1 MNVQPKKS
9 SRTEVDRCDSV
20 LLRMSIQIGNIGSQW
35 KKTIE
40 ISQTQYFFTL
50 VKIVKSKRSMF
61 SCYKRCRIGLKAF
74 SRVAIDFNIEKGRNR
89 TDLTVRLFCK
99 GKR

>member
-50 VKIVKSKRSMF
+50 VKLLNLNDQCLAVI
-61 SCYKRCRIGLKAF
+61 
-74 SRVAIDFNIEKGRNR
+74 KGVVL
-89 TDLTVRLFCK
+89 DSRLFPE
-99 GKR
+99 